1 MPEIILISVFLIGLI
16 ILKII
21 HKEYR
26 FALSGRIAMAA
37 MLVATGIAHF
47 VFAEGMSLM
56 LPDFVPYK
64 FELVYFTGV
73 LELMAAVGI
82 LLPKFRTQTG
92 WLLIV
97 F

>member
-37 MLVATGIAHF
+37 MLVVTGIAHF

-73 LELMAAVGI
+73 LELMAAV
-82 LLPKFRTQTG
+82 
-92 WLLIV
+92 
-97 F
+97 